1 MLATTS
7 VLCGSGCILWV
18 TDVIFRS
25 RTNEE
30 VQFKLVEDTIRHVQ
44 DRKVCVA
51 LFADPRKA

>member
-1 MLATTS
+1 

-18 TDVIFRS
+18 TDVISRS

-30 VQFKLVEDTIRHVQ
+30 VQFKLVEDSIRHVQ